1 MILDNPCPKKQNI
14 MKNSINRGWIWT
26 IAVPRNRKWWRI
38 PPTDAEVN
46 RLRCENHLKSCV
58 GKLGYV
64 TVLLISFNSTRLHKK
79 RSDVIAECNM
89 KMMSPCFETRLHV
102 TLEAQLFHRG
112 ITGKDWKF
120 DSAQLFSF
128 SQLWPKTI
136 GKKWQHYKN
145 VKSCFL
151 E

>member
-1 MILDNPCPKKQNI
+1 MILDNPCPKKQV
-14 MKNSINRGWIWT
+14 MQNSTNSCCIWT
-26 IAVPRNRKWWRI
+26 IVVPRNRKWWRI

-79 RSDVIAECNM
+79 SSDVIAVCNM
-89 KMMSPCFETRLHV
+89 KIMSPCFEIRLHV
-102 TLEAQLFHRG
+102 TLEALLFHRG
-112 ITGKDWKF
+112 ITRKDWKF

-136 GKKWQHYKN
+136 GKKWHYKN

>member
-1 MILDNPCPKKQNI
+1 MILDNPRPKKQKV
-14 MKNSINRGWIWT
+14 MKNSTNSGCIWT
-26 IAVPRNRKWWRI
+26 IAVPRNRKWWSI
-38 PPTDAEVN
+38 PLTDAEVN
-46 RLRCENHLKSCV
+46 RLTCENHLKSCV

-79 RSDVIAECNM
+79 SSDVIAVCNM
-89 KMMSPCFETRLHV
+89 KTMSPCFETRLHV
-102 TLEAQLFHRG
+102 TLEALLFLRG
-112 ITGKDWKF
+112 ITRKDWKF

-136 GKKWQHYKN
+136 GKKWHYKN